1 MTKALLRRFR
11 VRELGF
17 EFDGQVV
24 NMESFSV
31 DKYSPKWRAAAERSF
46 RT

>member
-1 MTKALLRRFR
+1 MTESLLRCFR

-17 EFDGQVV
+17 EFGGEVV
-24 NMESFSV
+24 NVESFSV
-31 DKYSPKWRAAAERSF
+31 DKYSPEWGATADRSF

>member
-1 MTKALLRRFR
+1 MTKALLSSFR
-11 VRELGF
+11 VRELSFQLG
-17 EFDGQVV
+17 GQVV

-31 DKYSPKWRAAAERSF
+31 DKYSAKWRAAADRSF